1 MAESGDKYVLR
12 AFTLDDYEKYSS
24 WWSDAPPLES
34 LPMVG
39 LVSGDMKA
47 VGFLARTDCDF
58 SIITFWYANPSNSGK
73 ESYYALREVMGGLIN
88 ASRIFGKNKIFC
100 YSNNRGIVKMLES
113 FGFINHTGHLI
124 AEL

>member
-12 AFTLDDYEKYSS
+12 AFTLDDYEQYSS

-47 VGFLARTDCDF
+47 VGFLALTAR
-58 SIITFWYANPSNSGK
+58 S
-73 ESYYALREVMGGLIN
+73 
-88 ASRIFGKNKIFC
+88 
-100 YSNNRGIVKMLES
+100 
-113 FGFINHTGHLI
+113 
-124 AEL
+124 